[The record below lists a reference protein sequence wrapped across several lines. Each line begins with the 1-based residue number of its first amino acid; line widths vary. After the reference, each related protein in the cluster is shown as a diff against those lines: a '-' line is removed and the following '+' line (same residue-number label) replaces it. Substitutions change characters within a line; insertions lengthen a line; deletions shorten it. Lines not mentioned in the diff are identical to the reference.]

1 MKYTKIAKEIMNNT
15 EAYEIVS
22 EAYDRGAELTTIEL
36 TKIAKIANNIETI
49 ENIEQVRKIADK
61 MFKEVDKME
70 NEEYKASY
78 EVVESNIEG
87 VYDVFEDGEFV
98 ESVTEKEAKEYK

>member
-1 MKYTKIAKEIMNNT
+1 MKYTKIARELMDNT
-15 EAYEIVS
+15 EAYEMITN
-22 EAYDRGAELTTIEL
+22 AYDRNEELNKIEL
-36 TKIAKIANNIETI
+36 TKIAKLADKIETI
-49 ENIEQVRKIADK
+49 ENLEQVKKIADK
-61 MFKEVDKME
+61 MFKEVEKLE